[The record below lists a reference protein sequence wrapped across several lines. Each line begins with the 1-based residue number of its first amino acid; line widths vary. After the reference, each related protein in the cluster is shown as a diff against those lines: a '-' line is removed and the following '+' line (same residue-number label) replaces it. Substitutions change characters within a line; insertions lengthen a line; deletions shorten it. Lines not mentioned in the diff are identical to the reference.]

1 MTETYL
7 DPKTWILI
15 GFIGQAFFFG
25 RFLVQWIHS
34 ERRGRSVIPITFWY
48 MSLAGGLILLAYA
61 IHRSDPVFIAGQL
74 VGAFVYVRNL
84 MLIRRSRGDAQLLEK
99 L

>member
-1 MTETYL
+1 MLEASL
-7 DPKTWILI
+7 DPRLWILI

-25 RFLVQWIHS
+25 RFLIQWIHS
-34 ERRGRSVIPITFWY
+34 ERSGRSVIPIAFWY
-48 MSLAGGLILLAYA
+48 MSLGGGLLLLAYA
-61 IHRSDPVFIAGQL
+61 IHRRDPVFIVGQL

-84 MLIRRSRGDAQLLEK
+84 MLIRRSRGDARLLEK